1 MCPSATLFFSQIL
14 FIGPATRE
22 DSGFNHS
29 YDVFVDT
36 YQAAEDL
43 SDLENYKMSGR
54 MAHHM
59 LYTALQ
65 EHPCYDGYLWAPFD
79 TLLNIP
85 RLQLFD
91 QNKFWYHSPFG
102 RYVPNPALDRSAA
115 RNPSH
120 HAPPA
125 NISPDPANMTTPWK
139 GWSEDWW
146 YATPTLLF
154 LPHSTHRAV
163 PCISDTP
170 KKKQVGVRSIPF
182 FSPLPTL

>member
-1 MCPSATLFFSQIL
+1 LEYSSSLRPPATLFLQIL

-29 YDVFVDT
+29 YDVFVDSYEAT
-36 YQAAEDL
+36 EDL
-43 SDLENYKMSGR
+43 SDLENYKIGGR

-79 TLLNIP
+79 ALLNVP

-102 RYVPNPALDRSAA
+102 RYIPNPALDRSAA
-115 RNPSH
+115 IYPTY

-154 LPHSTHRAV
+154 LTHSTHRAAY
-163 PCISDTP
+163 
-170 KKKQVGVRSIPF
+170 F
-182 FSPLPTL
+182 